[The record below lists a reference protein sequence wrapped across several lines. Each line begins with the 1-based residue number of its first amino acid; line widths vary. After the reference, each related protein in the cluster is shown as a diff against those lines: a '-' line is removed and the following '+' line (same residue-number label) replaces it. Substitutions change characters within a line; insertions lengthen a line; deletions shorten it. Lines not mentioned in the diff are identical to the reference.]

1 VLQPVTLLFWTA
13 PSSED
18 LARHHYVSWSHKG
31 PQAGSLGMTPVVY
44 PLCQLHCVRSIPLW
58 CLPRFLATPD
68 LLASITGHLHQGYS
82 MTYLEGSLI
91 FHLDGH
97 HTFIVGDVSIL
108 MLLCG
113 VGTLDSNSCATPL
126 NTWWR
131 PFTSKGS
138 LVVDLIG
145 YRSLADGLECI
156 IMTCPDI
163 AHDNRK
169 VCLYMHE
176 PRNPIPTSPS
186 GLHAT

>member
-82 MTYLEGSLI
+82 MTYLEVLSYVVTRSSLVMSLSRC
-91 FHLDGH
+91 FCVVLVRS
-97 HTFIVGDVSIL
+97 TPTRVRP
-108 MLLCG
+108 
-113 VGTLDSNSCATPL
+113 PL